1 MGTMEFKV
9 NRETFTVGRTVLD
22 TTVEQAVERDF
33 VLPDYYP
40 DIFRILKCRVIPKIM
55 SHSINGEKMTF
66 EMSVLIRVMYQSEGS
81 CKVNCEKHKL
91 PCGKSEKT

>member
-9 NRETFTVGRTVLD
+9 NRETFTASQIALD

-55 SHSINGEKMTF
+55 SHSINGEKNDLRAV
-66 EMSVLIRVMYQSEGS
+66 SADKSNVSERG
-81 CKVNCEKHKL
+81 KL
-91 PCGKSEKT
+91 